1 MQYAEAIERLYA
13 LGAELHTAAGGA
25 RRKFE
30 LDQMRALM
38 AELGDPQRSFSSILI
53 AGTNGKG
60 STAATLASILAAA
73 GYKTGLYTSPHLE
86 RVNERILILDGEVP
100 DGEVPDSDVQN
111 GEVLGN
117 DVLRTGA
124 PSNLPRQNDTSTRR
138 EIPDQRFAA
147 LFSRVTDAGSKLLM
161 QQKLP
166 ALPSFFE
173 TVTAIAFC
181 YFAEQGIRAAVLEV
195 GLGGRLDATNI
206 VDPLLSV
213 ITDVSLDHTE
223 WLGSTIG
230 AIAREKAGILRQD
243 GVLIT
248 LPQHPEAN
256 EVIGEIA
263 TALDVRAINAAA
275 YLPFDTPQAE
285 GNAGN
290 NYAVILEGQ
299 KLWIHSPLSGE
310 HQRRNLALAIASAI
324 ELRNRHGYIISPR
337 AIQHGIRE
345 TYWPGRLETIQQE
358 VGPNYLLD
366 VGHNPAG
373 AWALRAALSARPAKA
388 STLIFGCLQ
397 DKPVEELAQIL
408 FPIFEMVVLVE
419 VDSPRTATL
428 DRMRAAATATGTQ
441 ALLASSFSD
450 ALNLARAITHRDD
463 EIVVTGSV
471 FLVGAIRS
479 LLMQESQVHA

>member
-1 MQYAEAIERLYA
+1 M
-13 LGAELHTAAGGA
+13 
-25 RRKFE
+25 
-30 LDQMRALM
+30 
-38 AELGDPQRSFSSILI
+38 
-53 AGTNGKG
+53 
-60 STAATLASILAAA
+60 
-73 GYKTGLYTSPHLE
+73 
-86 RVNERILILDGEVP
+86 
-100 DGEVPDSDVQN
+100 
-111 GEVLGN
+111 
-117 DVLRTGA
+117 
-124 PSNLPRQNDTSTRR
+124 
-138 EIPDQRFAA
+138 
-147 LFSRVTDAGSKLLM
+147 
-161 QQKLP
+161 
-166 ALPSFFE
+166 
-173 TVTAIAFC
+173 
-181 YFAEQGIRAAVLEV
+181 
-195 GLGGRLDATNI
+195 GGRLDATNI

-256 EVIGEIA
+256 EAIGEIA
-263 TALDVRAINAAA
+263 TALHVEAINAAA
-275 YLPFDTPQAE
+275 YLPFDTLQAE

-290 NYAVILEGQ
+290 SYPVILEGQ

-310 HQRRNLALAIASAI
+310 HQRRNLALAIATAV
-324 ELRNRHGYIISPR
+324 ELRNRYGYIIGPR
-337 AIQHGIRE
+337 AIQRGIHE
-345 TYWPGRLETIQQE
+345 THWPGRLESIQRE
-358 VGPNYLLD
+358 AGSPSYLLD

-373 AWALRAALSARPAKA
+373 AWALRAALSARQAKA

-408 FPIFEMVVLVE
+408 FPIFETVVLVE

-428 DRMRAAATATGTQ
+428 DRMRAAAAATGTQ

-450 ALNLARAITHRDD
+450 AMNLARTNSHRDD

-479 LLMQESQVHA
+479 LLKQESQVHA

>member
-1 MQYAEAIERLYA
+1 MRYAEAIERLYA
-13 LGAELHTAAGGA
+13 LGAELHTAPGGA

-30 LDQMRALM
+30 LDHMRALM
-38 AELGDPQRSFSSILI
+38 VELGDPQRSFSSILI

-73 GYKTGLYTSPHLE
+73 GYQTGLYTSPHLE

-100 DGEVPDSDVQN
+100 GGERARID
-111 GEVLGN
+111 
-117 DVLRTGA
+117 LR
-124 PSNLPRQNDTSTRR
+124 RQIDTSARR
-138 EIPDQRFAA
+138 EIADQRFAD
-147 LFSRVTDAGSKLLM
+147 LFSRVTDAGSKLLKE
-161 QQKLP
+161 QKLP
-166 ALPSFFE
+166 AMPSFFE

-181 YFAEQGIRAAVLEV
+181 YFAEQGVRTAVLEV

-256 EVIGEIA
+256 EAIGEIA
-263 TALDVRAINAAA
+263 TALHVRAINAAA

-285 GNAGN
+285 GNTGN
-290 NYAVILEGQ
+290 NYPVILEGQ

-310 HQRRNLALAIASAI
+310 HQRRNLALATASAV
-324 ELRNRHGYIISPR
+324 ELSNRHGYVINAS

-345 TYWPGRLETIQQE
+345 THWPGRLESIQQE
-358 VGPNYLLD
+358 AGGPSYLLD

-373 AWALRAALSARPAKA
+373 AWALRAALSARQAKA

-408 FPIFEMVVLVE
+408 FPIFETIVLVE

-428 DRMRAAATATGTQ
+428 DRMRAAAAATGTQ

-450 ALNLARAITHRDD
+450 AMNLARTNSHRDD

-479 LLMQESQVHA
+479 LLKQESQVHA